1 MFCKQTYVRSNDDI
15 LFNIKALLCS
25 NSGLLQMKATP
36 RVRKIALLGKF
47 AYPELRLN
55 SNISVIF
62 TDATCCNDKKRSV

>member
-1 MFCKQTYVRSNDDI
+1 MFCKQTYVQSNDDI
-15 LFNIKALLCS
+15 SLNIKALLCS

-55 SNISVIF
+55 RWI
-62 TDATCCNDKKRSV
+62 

>member
-1 MFCKQTYVRSNDDI
+1 MFCKQTYIQSNDDI

-55 SNISVIF
+55 KDI
-62 TDATCCNDKKRSV
+62 AG